1 MEHSTANDFAFMAFA
16 VNGNLKVSNIMVSTI
31 DGKRSELKYLNF
43 GVPQGSVLGAKLFT
57 LYMLPLGDI
66 ARKYYVRLH
75 MYADDCQLYIFFEYE
90 NRLDIAGKMSL

>member
-1 MEHSTANDFAFMAFA
+1 MAFA

-75 MYADDCQLYIFFEYE
+75 MYADDCQPYISFEYE